1 MTRYLSLPA
10 LSLAAVFTLA
20 GCGTDSG
27 TTPAPASSA
36 TSGTSGSAATTEA
49 PTDTAVSMEHNDA
62 DVMFAQ
68 TMIPHHQQAVE
79 MSEFLLEKDM
89 ISPEVTD
96 LATRIKDAQAPEVE
110 TMTSWLEAWDEPVEP
125 DEGSG
130 GHNMGDMGSNSGGMG
145 SMEGMMSDDQM
156 AELEATEGD
165 EASRMFLESM
175 TAHHEGAVG
184 MAQDEIDNGQ
194 NPEALE
200 LAETIVETQQAEI
213 QEMEALLAGL

>member
-1 MTRYLSLPA
+1 MKRYLSLPV
-10 LSLAAVFTLA
+10 LSLAAVITLA

-36 TSGTSGSAATTEA
+36 TAGTSGSPAATDA
-49 PTDTAVSMEHNDA
+49 QPDTAVSMEHNDA

-68 TMIPHHQQAVE
+68 MMIPHHQQAVA
-79 MSEFLLEKDM
+79 MSDILLEKES

-96 LATRIKDAQAPEVE
+96 LATRIKDAQGPEIE
-110 TMTSWLEAWDEPVEP
+110 TMTSWLEAWDESVEP
-125 DEGSG
+125 DG
-130 GHNMGDMGSNSGGMG
+130 GMESHSMG

-156 AELEATEGD
+156 AEFEAAEGD

-175 TAHHEGAVG
+175 TAHHEGAVS

-194 NPEALE
+194 NPEARE

-213 QEMEALLAGL
+213 QEMETLLANL